1 MVSITDKIAELEEE
15 IHTTKYN
22 KATQH
27 HIGLLKARIARLKA
41 DQEVQSKKGH
51 SGPSYA
57 IKKTGDATVLF
68 VGFPSVGKSTLLNK
82 LTNAESKVGEYKF
95 TTLNVV
101 PGMMEYNGAKIQLLD
116 VPGIIL
122 GASKGKGR
130 GREIMSVV
138 RNADLILIILDS
150 PGQLNVINEELY
162 RANLRLNKG
171 PPDVTIK
178 KKATGGLS
186 IVSSCKLTHLSEK
199 LAKDILNEYGT
210 HNADVRIRE
219 DITVSQLIDAATGNR
234 KYLPAIIV
242 INKSDVMDR
251 GTLHTIKSEAEGAF
265 VISAK
270 EGDNLVKLRN
280 KIIRGLGIIRIYT
293 KKIGQNPDLKD
304 PLILKKDHTVKG
316 ACKRIRK
323 EWAKRFQY
331 ARVWGK
337 GARFDGQVVGAGHKL
352 KEGDILELHMKR

>member
-1 MVSITDKIAELEEE
+1 MASIADKIAELEEE

-27 HIGLLKARIARLKA
+27 HIGLLKARIAKLKGE
-41 DQEVQSKKGH
+41 QETQSKKSH

-82 LTNAESKVGEYKF
+82 LTNAESKVGEYEF

-150 PGQLNVINEELY
+150 PGQLKVINEELY
-162 RANLRLNKG
+162 NANLRLNEK

-178 KKATGGLS
+178 KRSMGGIILM
-186 IVSSCKLTHLSEK
+186 SSCKLTHLSEK
-199 LAKDILNEYGT
+199 LAKDVLSEYGI

-219 DITVSQLIDAATGNR
+219 DITVSQLIDVAAENR
-234 KYLPAIIV
+234 KYLPAITV
-242 INKSDVMDR
+242 INKSDVMSGAMLSAIR
-251 GTLHTIKSEAEGAF
+251 SEAKDAF

-270 EGDNLVKLRN
+270 RGANLANLRE
-280 KIIRGLGIIRIYT
+280 KIIEGLGIIRIYM
-293 KKIGQNPDLKD
+293 KKIGQSPDLKE
-304 PLILKKDHTVKG
+304 PLILKRDHTVKG
-316 ACKRIRK
+316 ACRRIRK
-323 EWAKRFQY
+323 EWVKRFQY
-331 ARVWGK
+331 AKVWGRS
-337 GARFDGQVVGAGHKL
+337 ARFDGQVVGARHNL
-352 KEGDILELHMKR
+352 KDGDIVELHLKR